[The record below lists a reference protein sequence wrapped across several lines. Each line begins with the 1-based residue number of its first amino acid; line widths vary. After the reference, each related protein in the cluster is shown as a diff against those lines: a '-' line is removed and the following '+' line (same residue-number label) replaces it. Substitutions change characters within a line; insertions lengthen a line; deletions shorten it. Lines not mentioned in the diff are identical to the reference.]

1 MAFLRR
7 ALFAVVLAFVPTFA
21 QAQDPA
27 ELLVRVNRLETQLRQ
42 LSGQIEQLQFE
53 NRRLQDQLGKF
64 QKDVD
69 FRFQDLQPAPKPGAP
84 AATPAQPRAAPPSA
98 QPPAAQ
104 PPAQQQQRRSDAF
117 DPSSDPTAPGA
128 PLPLGATPP
137 TAGGAV
143 VGAAGTAAIM
153 AQDQESRPR
162 SGGPLDLSAA
172 GRGVPA
178 TEPELPQG
186 ALPAPQPA
194 LQPAPVP
201 AAPPSVAAISPP
213 RTAREEFDDAY
224 ELVRDRR
231 WSEAEMAFRSFLQ
244 SYPRDPNAPNA
255 TFQLGETYLRR
266 NMHADAAEQYLKI
279 HQTWPNAS
287 VAPEALYKLALSLR
301 GLNQKDQACGAFA
314 EVGRR
319 YPQASAAL
327 QVTVDREMNRTGC

>member
-7 ALFAVVLAFVPTFA
+7 ALFAVALAFVPTFA

-27 ELLVRVNRLETQLRQ
+27 ELLVRVNRLENQLRQ

-69 FRFQDLQPAPKPGAP
+69 LRFQDMQTAPKPGAP
-84 AATPAQPRAAPPSA
+84 APAQPRAAT
-98 QPPAAQ
+98 PPAAPPPAAP
-104 PPAQQQQRRSDAF
+104 PPAQPQKRSDVF
-117 DPSSDPTAPGA
+117 DPASDPNAPGA
-128 PLPLGATPP
+128 PMQLGSTLPSLG
-137 TAGGAV
+137 GGV
-143 VGAAGTAAIM
+143 VVGGAAGPSAG
-153 AQDQESRPR
+153 QEQEGRPR

-178 TEPELPQG
+178 VEPELPQG
-186 ALPAPQPA
+186 ALPAPNAAPA
-194 LQPAPVP
+194 P
-201 AAPPSVAAISPP
+201 AAPPAVAAISPP

-224 ELVRDRR
+224 ELLRERR
-231 WSEAEMAFRSFLQ
+231 WAEAEMAFRSFLR
-244 SYPRDPNAPNA
+244 SHPKDPNAPNA

-279 HQTWPNAS
+279 HQTWPSAGI
-287 VAPEALYKLALSLR
+287 APEALYKLALSLK
-301 GLNQKDQACGAFA
+301 GLDRKDQACGTLA

-319 YPQASAAL
+319 YPQASPAL
-327 QVTVDREMNRTGC
+327 KATVDRELKRTGC